1 MAPRAD
7 RSADQ
12 RVVVT
17 GWGMVT
23 PMGGTVEATWAGC
36 VEGRSA
42 VREFAHWDARGLP
55 CRIGGEVDDRLLP
68 PLPEDVGFDGPATRP
83 HRLLLA
89 AGRQAA
95 AAADLAGLP
104 RRERVAVMVGGH
116 AGCPTPADIFR
127 TVRHVGEAGQV
138 DAAGLAEEPGYRDRL
153 VHLRRCDHAPAV
165 LARELDARG
174 GVVPIV
180 SACAASAQAIGEATR
195 WLREGRADAVVAGG
209 VDSHVNYAGFVGFVL
224 LGALVKKYPSPEKA
238 SRPFDRRRSGFVMSE
253 GAAVVVLETL
263 ASARRRGRRPLG
275 EVLGYG
281 DSADGFRITDV
292 HPEGEGAR
300 LAMVRAM
307 ADAGVTPDDV
317 EYVNAHGTSTP
328 TNDPG
333 ETLAIKRALGEARAR
348 QVPVS
353 SNKSM
358 LGHTIGAAGAVE
370 AVLTWKG
377 LAEGVL
383 LPTIN
388 YEIPDPKCDLDYVPN
403 TARHVAH
410 RVALSN
416 SFGFGGQNACLCLG
430 AAPTEA

>member
-1 MAPRAD
+1 MARQARP
-7 RSADQ
+7 ADQ

-42 VREFAHWDARGLP
+42 VREFAHWDSRGLP
-55 CRIGGEVDDRLLP
+55 CRIGGEVDDAVLP
-68 PLPEDVGFDGPATRP
+68 PDDLGLVAPATRP

-95 AAADLAGLP
+95 AGADLASVA
-104 RRERVAVMVGGH
+104 RRDRIAVIVGGH
-116 AGCPTPADIFR
+116 AGCPAPSDIER
-127 TVRHVGEAGQV
+127 TVRHVDEAGRI
-138 DAAGLAEEPGYRDRL
+138 DAAGLAAETGYVDRNF
-153 VHLRRCDHAPAV
+153 HLRRCDHAPAV
-165 LARELDARG
+165 LAHDLDARG
-174 GVVPIV
+174 GVLAIV

-195 WLREGRADAVVAGG
+195 ALRDGRADAVVAGG
-209 VDSHVNYAGFVGFVL
+209 VDSHVNFAGFIGFVL
-224 LGALVKKYPSPEKA
+224 LGALVKRYPSPEKA
-238 SRPFDRRRSGFVMSE
+238 SRPLDRRRSGFVMSE

-263 ASARRRGRRPLG
+263 ASARARGRRVLG

-300 LAMVRAM
+300 LAMTRAM
-307 ADAGVTPDDV
+307 ADAGVTPDEV

-370 AVLTWKG
+370 AILTWKG
-377 LAEGVL
+377 LAEGIV

-388 YEIPDPKCDLDYVPN
+388 YETPDPKCDLDYVPN
-403 TARHVAH
+403 TARRMPH

-430 AAPTEA
+430 AAPSEG

>member
-1 MAPRAD
+1 
-7 RSADQ
+7 
-12 RVVVT
+12 
-17 GWGMVT
+17 MVT

-42 VREFAHWDARGLP
+42 VREFAHWESRGLP
-55 CRIGGEVDDRLLP
+55 CRIGGEVDDALLP
-68 PLPEDVGFDGPATRP
+68 PDDLGLVAPATRP

-95 AAADLAGLP
+95 AAADLASVP
-104 RRERVAVMVGGH
+104 RRDRIAVIVGGH
-116 AGCPTPADIFR
+116 AGCPTPGDIEH
-127 TVRHVGEAGQV
+127 TVRHVDEAGHV
-138 DAAGLAEEPGYRDRL
+138 DVPGLAAERGYVDRHF
-153 VHLRRCDHAPAV
+153 HLRRCDHAPAV
-165 LARELDARG
+165 LAHDLDARG
-174 GVVPIV
+174 GVVAVV
-180 SACAASAQAIGEATR
+180 SACAASAQAIGEGTR
-195 WLREGRADAVVAGG
+195 ALRDGRADAVVAGG
-209 VDSHVNYAGFVGFVL
+209 VDSHVNYAGFIGFVL
-224 LGALVKKYPSPEKA
+224 LGALVKRYPSPEKA

-263 ASARRRGRRPLG
+263 ATARARGRRVFG

-300 LAMVRAM
+300 LAMTRAM
-307 ADAGVTPDDV
+307 ADAGVGPDDV

-328 TNDPG
+328 TNDPS
-333 ETLAIKRALGEARAR
+333 ETLAIKRALGETRAR
-348 QVPVS
+348 HVPVS

-370 AVLTWKG
+370 AIMTWKG
-377 LAEGVL
+377 LAEGIL

-388 YEIPDPKCDLDYVPN
+388 YETPDPKCDLDYVPN
-403 TARHVAH
+403 TARRVPH

-430 AAPTEA
+430 AAPSEG